1 MGDVLAMLGSAAASP
16 WAFWLAGLVA
26 SFRLIAPA
34 EGFLSRRSADWLARQ
49 VLGTQGG
56 SARRRF
62 DVAFKRYV
70 DRTFEAR
77 QVRLGRCR
85 IWRLSFWRCATVSFL
100 TFFALFWAM
109 VLASDTA
116 AMQAAF
122 VIETRGTMER
132 LAAAGMIS
140 FSSAVLN
147 DPGAMGTVFWASLL
161 VFALVGAVA
170 NVVPDYLS
178 FIETRNVLARMGRG
192 AARDVMLLLV
202 DALLTGA
209 IATLG
214 YFTVTLLMT
223 LLGEGIG
230 AGGARSADPVHTLL
244 IALVLLGQ
252 SFSALFGAVTGQVF
266 ETGLVA
272 VGVHAMVLSTF
283 ATSVWIWV
291 FFAGTT
297 LLRLGVLLGPLLRAV
312 RLLVDVEAHP
322 FRAAWLMFAAL
333 WTAGMGAAALIGWG
347 SA

>member
-1 MGDVLAMLGSAAASP
+1 MLGSAAASP
-16 WAFWLAGLVA
+16 WAFWLAGLAA

-34 EGFLSRRSADWLARQ
+34 ESFLSRRSADWLARQ
-49 VLGTQGG
+49 LLGRQGG

-85 IWRLSFWRCATVSFL
+85 FWRLSFWRCATVSL
-100 TFFALFWAM
+100 VTFFALFWTM
-109 VLASDTA
+109 VLVSDTA
-116 AMQAAF
+116 AMQTAFAAE
-122 VIETRGTMER
+122 VRPAMER
-132 LAAAGMIS
+132 LAAAGVVS
-140 FSSAVLN
+140 FSPAVLN
-147 DPGAMGTVFWASLL
+147 NPGAMATIFWGSLGFL
-161 VFALVGAVA
+161 SLIGAVA
-170 NVVPDYLS
+170 NVIPDYLS
-178 FIETRNVLARMGRG
+178 FIETRNMLARMGRG
-192 AARDVMLLLV
+192 AARDALLLLL

-223 LLGEGIG
+223 LLGESIEAGSAG
-230 AGGARSADPVHTLL
+230 AVDLL
-244 IALVLLGQ
+244 GVLLTALVLLGQ
-252 SFSALFGAVTGQVF
+252 SFAALFGTVTGQAF
-266 ETGLVA
+266 ETGVA
-272 VGVHAMVLSTF
+272 AVSVHAMVLSTF

-312 RLLVDVEAHP
+312 RLMVDVEAHP
-322 FRAAWLMFAAL
+322 FRAAWLMVAML
-333 WTAGMGAAALIGWG
+333 WTAGMGAAGLAGWG

>member
-1 MGDVLAMLGSAAASP
+1 MLGTAAASP
-16 WAFWLAGLVA
+16 WAFWLAGLAA

-34 EGFLSRRSADWLARQ
+34 ESFLSRRSADWLARQ
-49 VLGTQGG
+49 VLGQQGG
-56 SARRRF
+56 STRRRF

-100 TFFALFWAM
+100 TFFALFWGM
-109 VLASDTA
+109 VLVSDTA
-116 AMQAAF
+116 AMQAEFIAQAPAA
-122 VIETRGTMER
+122 MEQ
-132 LAAAGMIS
+132 LGAKGVVF
-140 FSSAVLN
+140 FSPAVLS
-147 DPGAMGTVFWASLL
+147 DPSALATIFWASLGFFSL
-161 VFALVGAVA
+161 IGAVA

-192 AARDVMLLLV
+192 PARDGVLLLV

-209 IATLG
+209 ISTLG
-214 YFTVTLLMT
+214 YLTLSWLT
-223 LLGEGIG
+223 ALLGAGIG
-230 AGGARSADPVHTLL
+230 VEGGGSGEADPLHALL
-244 IALVLLGQ
+244 VALVLVGQ
-252 SFSALFGAVTGQVF
+252 SFSALFGAITGQTF
-266 ETGLVA
+266 ETGVAAVA
-272 VGVHAMVLSTF
+272 VHSMVLSTF

-333 WTAGMGAAALIGWG
+333 WTAGMGAAALAGWG